1 MKEQKILSERIQE
14 LCRARR
20 MSYYLL
26 AYKSG
31 VPITTVMNIVHCT
44 TKNPGIFTIIRL
56 CGALG
61 VSVGEFFDSEE
72 FRSMEENWKEGQQ

>member
-1 MKEQKILSERIQE
+1 MKEQKILSNRIQE

-44 TKNPGIFTIIRL
+44 TKNPGIFTVIKL

-61 VSVGEFFDSEE
+61 ISVREFFDTEE
-72 FRSMEENWKEGQQ
+72 FYMLEKNSFID

>member
-31 VPITTVMNIVHCT
+31 VPITTVMNIIHCT

-56 CGALG
+56 CGALE
-61 VSVGEFFDSEE
+61 VSVQEFFDAEE
-72 FRSMEENWKEGQQ
+72 FREIGKALTDK

>member
-1 MKEQKILSERIQE
+1 MKEQKILSNRIQE

-44 TKNPGIFTIIRL
+44 TKNPGIFTVIKL

-61 VSVGEFFDSEE
+61 ITICDFFDTEE
-72 FRSMEENWKEGQQ
+72 FRQMEKEKK